1 MKRLLS
7 VLMICLLLIQ
17 LSACGLN
24 SEEKD
29 TGILYLKNPID
40 NSVTEIKVDSEKV
53 YFANGEMLAF
63 ESSLDVY
70 EMVETL
76 GKKNPNYFFAAIDDK
91 QLLMVNLKDNNKK
104 LCCIVLFIIFIIIVI
119 GVVVFALIIG

>member
-76 GKKNPNYFFAAIDDK
+76 GKKNPNYLSWSPNGDLIGINCLKCKYF
-91 QLLMVNLKDNNKK
+91 NLVIECHNK
-104 LCCIVLFIIFIIIVI
+104 LSSCPILRED
-119 GVVVFALIIG
+119 

>member
-1 MKRLLS
+1 M
-7 VLMICLLLIQ
+7 
-17 LSACGLN
+17 
-24 SEEKD
+24 
-29 TGILYLKNPID
+29 
-40 NSVTEIKVDSEKV
+40 

-91 QLLMVNLKDNNKK
+91 QLLMVNLKDNNNNPY
-104 LCCIVLFIIFIIIVI
+104 ILFTKN
-119 GVVVFALIIG
+119 VVEEKECRRAINSPAYSWRLLTRSP

>member
-91 QLLMVNLKDNNKK
+91 QLLMVNLKDNNN
-104 LCCIVLFIIFIIIVI
+104 LCYTTI
-119 GVVVFALIIG
+119 A